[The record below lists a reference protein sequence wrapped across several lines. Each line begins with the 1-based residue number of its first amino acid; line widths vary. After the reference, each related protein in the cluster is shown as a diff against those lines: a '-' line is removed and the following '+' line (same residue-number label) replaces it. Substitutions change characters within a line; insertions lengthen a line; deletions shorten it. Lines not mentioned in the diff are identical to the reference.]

1 VALLEH
7 LGFRLWHPAL
17 ETTGADGRPAVLQG
31 IRDFQEHLG
40 GELTVTLLQD
50 IGIGLE
56 VHEID
61 EALMLDAS
69 AWLKSRETA

>member
-1 VALLEH
+1 
-7 LGFRLWHPAL
+7 
-17 ETTGADGRPAVLQG
+17 VLQG